1 MSTPPSAADCIVYT
15 TQCSAVAS
23 NASQCDDV
31 KSYARWRH
39 HDSGRLGLVLE
50 LGAEVGSAEAR
61 VDVRLAGVAALAFLP
76 PLLPL
81 AARPLLPA
89 AAALAGR

>member
-1 MSTPPSAADCIVYT
+1 
-15 TQCSAVAS
+15 
-23 NASQCDDV
+23 
-31 KSYARWRH
+31 
-39 HDSGRLGLVLE
+39 VLE
-50 LGAEVGSAEAR
+50 LGAEVGGAEAR